1 MLSREN
7 YLFALFSIASLVI
20 GILSTYVLA
29 DYFTVE
35 AFGKI
40 QLFLTVI
47 GVMSIFYFSGFDIV
61 IQKEIFE
68 GKDDIVKYIRA
79 KIMPWGFLFVP
90 LLSIIVLFYDDLW
103 LGLAFFII
111 ALGLFDKTTPI
122 LNSKLQ
128 FKRLRYLELISKL
141 ALLLLVGVTILYSL
155 NVKEYLILF
164 TITTMMIII
173 ARIWFSSRFLHFKNL
188 ETDYESVTKEGIK
201 TSTSTAYTT
210 FSNWFEKLVLGFID
224 VTSLAVFVIGQ
235 LIPKVLKDNI
245 KVLLTPTLNTWASK
259 GFEYYA
265 SQISKHRHILWT
277 IGILLSVIIMLLVEF
292 VISNFFVKYE
302 SSILIAQLLSLTL
315 VFKFIELAK
324 MSSLSLSKHT
334 NIFNKINNIS
344 NTIKIVCVA
353 ILVPTLGIYGAVYAI
368 LVTEVIRFVMI
379 QKEFS
384 KLWK

>member
-141 ALLLLVGVTILYSL
+141 ALLLLVGVTILYQS
-155 NVKEYLILF
+155 
-164 TITTMMIII
+164 II
-173 ARIWFSSRFLHFKNL
+173 H
-188 ETDYESVTKEGIK
+188 
-201 TSTSTAYTT
+201 
-210 FSNWFEKLVLGFID
+210 
-224 VTSLAVFVIGQ
+224 
-235 LIPKVLKDNI
+235 
-245 KVLLTPTLNTWASK
+245 
-259 GFEYYA
+259 
-265 SQISKHRHILWT
+265 
-277 IGILLSVIIMLLVEF
+277 M
-292 VISNFFVKYE
+292 
-302 SSILIAQLLSLTL
+302 
-315 VFKFIELAK
+315 
-324 MSSLSLSKHT
+324 
-334 NIFNKINNIS
+334 
-344 NTIKIVCVA
+344 
-353 ILVPTLGIYGAVYAI
+353 
-368 LVTEVIRFVMI
+368 
-379 QKEFS
+379 
-384 KLWK
+384 